1 MSKSRGNILDPI
13 EIINKYGVDQLRYYL
28 IKEVSLGNDGN
39 VSLDSL
45 KNCINN
51 DLANNFGNLCQRVF
65 SFVSKNCN
73 SEIPPC
79 NKFYKEDELILN
91 NLIKKIPYLQN
102 AMNNQDINIYIKE
115 VINFSF
121 DANKYFNDLQP
132 WALKKNNLERMNSV
146 IYTILNQIRS
156 ISILLSPIIP
166 QSSNKILNILNIND
180 KGRTIKKILDIK
192 FLKSGSKIKKT
203 DILFKKVE
211 DDN

>member
-1 MSKSRGNILDPI
+1 MFL
-13 EIINKYGVDQLRYYL
+13 
-28 IKEVSLGNDGN
+28 
-39 VSLDSL
+39 
-45 KNCINN
+45 
-51 DLANNFGNLCQRVF
+51 
-65 SFVSKNCN
+65 
-73 SEIPPC
+73 
-79 NKFYKEDELILN
+79 
-91 NLIKKIPYLQN
+91 
-102 AMNNQDINIYIKE
+102 
-115 VINFSF
+115 
-121 DANKYFNDLQP
+121 
-132 WALKKNNLERMNSV
+132 NLERMNSV